1 MDSPKARAVNP
12 PSAASSITKMISFM
26 PYRSKAPLDSARF
39 SVNSQERS
47 GEQSARRRG
56 HSESLRESLTFEFPL
71 QRFNDSPN
79 HVATASLIRMRDQAR
94 GKVDLIPTFPLRIH
108 LRRQKA
114 EHFL

>member
-1 MDSPKARAVNP
+1 
-12 PSAASSITKMISFM
+12 MISFM

-71 QRFNDSPN
+71 QRFNDSTN
-79 HVATASLIRMRDQAR
+79 HVARARHLSEMAALLPLHNSSLILSRSFILLPKSTASRKMEYNPRDD
-94 GKVDLIPTFPLRIH
+94 VDCD
-108 LRRQKA
+108 
-114 EHFL
+114 

>member
-71 QRFNDSPN
+71 QRFNVSTS
-79 HVATASLIRMRDQAR
+79 HVTTARHMSERVCYPDTDEVSSTS
-94 GKVDLIPTFPLRIH
+94 KVVAFIIAGFR
-108 LRRQKA
+108 
-114 EHFL
+114 FN

>member
-47 GEQSARRRG
+47 GGQSARRRG

-71 QRFNDSPN
+71 QRFNDSTN
-79 HVATASLIRMRDQAR
+79 HVATASLIRMTYQALAR
-94 GKVDLIPTFPLRIH
+94 FWSATSHDRTR
-108 LRRQKA
+108 
-114 EHFL
+114 E